1 MKKKIADF
9 HGANAP
15 TMADFKLPM
24 SLDIKMGK
32 DVNNRLSYA
41 SASQLQQMIATDFK
55 SQG

>member
-1 MKKKIADF
+1 
-9 HGANAP
+9 
-15 TMADFKLPM
+15 MADFKLPM

-41 SASQLQQMIATDFK
+41 SASQLQQMIAMDSK